1 MDFSLKNIRD
11 KIVEVIV
18 GRPKKIVVAEK
29 GNNSSSSQITN
40 SNLKNFLI
48 KHVGWDSKSEDFEG
62 PENDLSEVKAAIETD
77 SYIKVAL
84 DKMAQLVLK
93 SGYKYESKNQ
103 AALEYIKMRIALM
116 ELGSGVPFD
125 VLLTETA
132 RSLVYYSNCFWIKSR
147 IDKVQGPV
155 QCKPVFGKKPI
166 GAYFIADPTI
176 VEIKRSKDG
185 TINRYK
191 VSGEGDEKEFAAGDV
206 IHFYVDRD
214 ASNNYGTPRIISALE
229 DVRVLRKIEG
239 NALSLIYRFAIPL
252 YQCKIGL
259 PEANLMATNQEIKE
273 AEKALD
279 KMSMDGIIVTNERTN
294 FFAIGADNKAIDL
307 SVYLSYFEKRVFT
320 ALNISEAMM
329 GRGGSKQDSDS
340 MEGLMHDTVK
350 YYQAAMVSFIEK
362 MVLNELLLEG
372 GFNPI
377 LNEDDRVR
385 FIFNEINLDTKI
397 KLENHMLNQYTTNAI
412 GFEEMRGSIGRN
424 TETDES
430 RLYSNLITKQTELEL
445 IKAKAAAAVSAGN
458 GNITNGRSVSTE
470 ANGTSKSV
478 VSPSNQH
485 GTTSAKVKERAE
497 EWHVNQQNLV
507 EARKNPERNLAKSV
521 ELVDT
526 GRRQR
531 MADFKLQ
538 HYDMWKAYDALRNKV
553 SDEGKFLPE
562 KREEYASML
571 DKEFC
576 AELEN
581 NIGSGYKNSLLSV
594 ENYDQVSDKI
604 DIPKELVEYKDSQIR
619 NLLDELEKRINKSGD
634 RNVKDCF
641 DFLEYRIRFATEFIS
656 HKAYN
661 YALVEGYRR
670 QGVKSIKLK
679 LTKGHSDR
687 PDTVLTD
694 GFDIKDIPP
703 YNCYCSCA
711 IIRPE
716 V

>member
-1 MDFSLKNIRD
+1 MDFSLKNIRN
-11 KIVEVIV
+11 KIADVIAGKPKEVAVE
-18 GRPKKIVVAEK
+18 EK
-29 GNNSSSSQITN
+29 GGNSSSSQITN
-40 SNLKNFLI
+40 SNIKNFII

-116 ELGSGVPFD
+116 EIGSGIPFD

-155 QCKPVFGKKPI
+155 QCKPVFGKKPV

-176 VEIKRSKDG
+176 VEIKRGKDG
-185 TINRYK
+185 TINRYN
-191 VSGEGDEKEFAAGDV
+191 VSGEGDDNEYAAEHF

-252 YQCKIGL
+252 YQCKIGTETL
-259 PEANLMATNQEIKE
+259 LATNQEIKE
-273 AEKALD
+273 AEKALGD
-279 KMSMDGIIVTNERTN
+279 MSMDGIIVTNERTS
-294 FFAIGADNKAIDL
+294 FYAIGADNKAIDL
-307 SVYLSYFEKRVFT
+307 SVYLNYFEKRVFT

-350 YYQAAMVSFIEK
+350 YYQAAMVSFVEK

-397 KLENHMLNQYTTNAI
+397 KLENHMLNQYATNAI

-424 TETDES
+424 TDTDEN
-430 RLYSNLITKQTELEL
+430 RLYSNMITKQTELEL
-445 IKAKAAAAVSAGN
+445 IKAKASAAVSAGN
-458 GNITNGRSVSTE
+458 GNITNGKSASTKS
-470 ANGTSKSV
+470 NGTSKSV

-485 GTTSAKVKERAE
+485 GTTSAKMKEGEE
-497 EWHVNQQNLV
+497 EWHVNLQNLA
-507 EARKNPERNLAKSV
+507 EARKNPERSPAKN
-521 ELVDT
+521 VDFIDS
-526 GRRQR
+526 GRRRR
-531 MADFKLQ
+531 MMNFKLKD
-538 HYDMWKAYDALRNKV
+538 YDVWKAYDTLRNKV
-553 SDEGKFLPE
+553 SDEGKFVPE
-562 KREEYASML
+562 KREEYAELL
-571 DKEFC
+571 DKEFST
-576 AELEN
+576 ELEKY
-581 NIGSGYKNSLLSV
+581 IGSGYKNSLLSV
-594 ENYDQVSDKI
+594 ENSDKI
-604 DIPKELVEYKDSQIR
+604 SDEIGIPKELVEYKDIQIK
-619 NLLDELEKRINKSGD
+619 NLLDELEMRINKSGD

-656 HKAYN
+656 QKAYN

-670 QGVKSIKLK
+670 QGVKCIKLK
-679 LTKGHSDR
+679 LSEGHSDR
-687 PDTVLTD
+687 PDAVETD